1 MFIFHPI
8 SHVFSVGNTIL
19 ICSQCSQKC
28 SCTSHFQCVRIH
40 THRLYTER
48 ETDRNSMRIFS
59 SYHWRPVLSPNDSPP
74 SLTVWVSPLSSL
86 PFSLSLST
94 FPVFNF
100 LRLRFRLL
108 YLLDRKTEFLW
119 PNKQLDTEQIYKF
132 FILSDE
138 KVVENLTFSNRIQFH
153 LKFMVPQQTYDEF
166 VCITY

>member
-108 YLLDRKTEFLW
+108 YLLDRKTEFYDQT
-119 PNKQLDTEQIYKF
+119 N
-132 FILSDE
+132 
-138 KVVENLTFSNRIQFH
+138 NLTPNRFINFSFFLMRKF
-153 LKFMVPQQTYDEF
+153 LK
-166 VCITY
+166 I